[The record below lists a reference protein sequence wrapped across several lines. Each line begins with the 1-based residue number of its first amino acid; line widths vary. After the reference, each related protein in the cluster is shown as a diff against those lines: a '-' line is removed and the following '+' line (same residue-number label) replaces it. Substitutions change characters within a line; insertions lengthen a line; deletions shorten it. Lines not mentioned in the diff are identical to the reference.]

1 MNISFLKKRGKVEE
15 IGIVKEIVGPKAIVI
30 VQKQSACDSCPG
42 GSVCKMMGNEAE
54 IEAVNEARAKIGD
67 TVRIAFKPYTY
78 LKGTI
83 FIYGIPSIMLIIGA
97 VIGKEYLSKFLP
109 AMDPDIVSAISGFGL
124 FAFSFLFMKFWS
136 KRYEGKKEYMPV
148 IEEIVSTKQ

>member
-1 MNISFLKKRGKVEE
+1 MEE
-15 IGIVKEIVGPKAIVI
+15 TGIVKEIIGPKAIVT
-30 VQKQSACDSCPG
+30 VQRQSGCDSCPG
-42 GSVCKMMGNEAE
+42 GSICKLTGNEAE
-54 IEAVNEARAKIGD
+54 IEAINEAKARAGD

-97 VIGKEYLSKFLP
+97 IIGKEYLSRFLP
-109 AMDPDIVSAISGFGL
+109 NMDSDIVSAIGGFGL
-124 FAFSFLFMKFWS
+124 FVMSFLFMKVWM

-148 IEEIVSTKQ
+148 IEEIIGTRG